1 MSILDFLK
9 QSIKSY
15 NSQGYD
21 ERGYDRQGYDRSGY
35 DEDGYDK
42 QGFDRDG
49 YDRSGFHRETHL
61 DRDGRDANGF
71 DKNGYDQDGFNSD
84 GYDRDGYDRQ
94 GLSKDTVKMIA
105 ITFVGRNL
113 YRLNHRLSSWDK
125 KLLLLFL
132 KYFKIFHR
140 ITPNVGL
147 SNILDRELCWGE
159 PVEGPH
165 R

>member
-49 YDRSGFHRETHL
+49 
-61 DRDGRDANGF
+61 
-71 DKNGYDQDGFNSD
+71 FNSD

-94 GLSKDTVKMIA
+94 GLSKDTVKLIA

-132 KYFKIFHR
+132 KYFRIFHR
-140 ITPNVGL
+140 ITPNHL
-147 SNILDRELCWGE
+147 ANKRSI
-159 PVEGPH
+159 
-165 R
+165 